1 MRKKFIFLRKL
12 SKNGTDFTRI
22 SEVFRKIK
30 LKFSIF
36 MIHINPEKFP
46 VDSIIRKAFLKN
58 YNFQANFFGFFE
70 IFYERFAV
78 FSKILKYLLEFL
90 AKILRNI

>member
-1 MRKKFIFLRKL
+1 MPEKIHFLRKL

-22 SEVFRKIK
+22 SEFFRKIK

-46 VDSIIRKAFLKN
+46 VDSIIKLRKPFLKKLQFSGKN
-58 YNFQANFFGFFE
+58 FRIFGNFQ
-70 IFYERFAV
+70 
-78 FSKILKYLLEFL
+78 
-90 AKILRNI
+90 